1 MIPANAFFWHYVQS
15 LELIIFNI
23 LPLNI
28 TCGCFTDAGP
38 VHWWQQPCKR
48 LSWPLFFN
56 LYTDFTMEKEICIY
70 KRKNTG
76 KILGP
81 EIQNLGMSTKEIR
94 QWSRHSLKMHLE
106 LTKYTHSISWIFFY
120 KINNAKIYVFVIQWK
135 ELGRKSV
142 VEGIYCML
150 WNQMQIINHLC
161 RVIELQLFPLES
173 LEAPCYGDW
182 QFNLL
187 SQPRICC
194 SVWLG
199 QLYNLSVPMSSPKKG
214 HNDTTNIT
222 GCCVKLIHLL

>member
-1 MIPANAFFWHYVQS
+1 MHSFGTTCSPWNSSYLIFCHLISLVGALLMLVLSIGDNSPVYVS
-15 LELIIFNI
+15 PDLSFLIYTLI
-23 LPLNI
+23 LQRKKKSV
-28 TCGCFTDAGP
+28 FT
-38 VHWWQQPCKR
+38 
-48 LSWPLFFN
+48 
-56 LYTDFTMEKEICIY
+56 KE
-70 KRKNTG
+70 
-76 KILGP
+76 KILVKYWALVP

-222 GCCVKLIHLL
+222 GMLC